1 MIEVLF
7 REDNRVEKF
16 DVESFDKA
24 VRAGT
29 ISSHDQMRWAVIT
42 GPVFVRCGEVDY
54 SSNSS
59 SRISRLSTQL
69 QSSSVT
75 LPHSLDYRLTLLRIF
90 YLSTTCFRQLIS
102 SRGAR
107 C

>member
-1 MIEVLF
+1 MAMIEVLF

-54 SSNSS
+54 FKRKFVRPN
-59 SRISRLSTQL
+59 
-69 QSSSVT
+69 QSS
-75 LPHSLDYRLTLLRIF
+75 F
-90 YLSTTCFRQLIS
+90 STTSIWLGS
-102 SRGAR
+102 LTSLS
-107 C
+107 